1 VPQSIYK
8 RAENDF
14 FEILPNADSGNYPK
28 VTPYENNFRGN
39 VYVIADASNASAT
52 FQFLYYAQENKLA
65 KIVGQAS
72 GGNKQGI
79 NGGNYFFLYLP
90 NSKVEIDV
98 PVYFQAPLVQQK
110 DESVMPDIYVNR
122 EAADIGLGIDAEIL
136 KIKNLIGKN

>member
-1 VPQSIYK
+1 LK
-8 RAENDF
+8 
-14 FEILPNADSGNYPK
+14 EIRFKS
-28 VTPYENNFRGN
+28 
-39 VYVIADASNASAT
+39 SH
-52 FQFLYYAQENKLA
+52 AQENKLA

-90 NSKVEIDV
+90 NSKVVIDV

-110 DESVMPDIYVNR
+110 DESVMLDIYVNR